1 MNFVLMGM
9 KHCGKSSI
17 GRELSR
23 RLGCAFYDTDDM
35 LLESSGR
42 FESIRRMYQELGAEK
57 FRECEKKCIEDLS
70 GKLAG
75 TSPNVIALGG
85 GLPCN
90 EALSGRLK
98 QLGFLI
104 FVRPDEQKT
113 FQRIAAGGIPP
124 FLDPDDP
131 QGSFA
136 KLWKEREKHYLA
148 LADMIVE
155 TGTLGVNQSCDL
167 IFEKLSTQGCLGSDE
182 T

>member
-23 RLGCAFYDTDDM
+23 RLECAFYDTDDM
-35 LLESSGR
+35 LLEGSGC
-42 FESIRRMYQELGAEK
+42 FESIRRMYQALGAEE
-57 FRECEKKCIEDLS
+57 FRECEKKCIEKLS
-70 GKLAG
+70 EKLAG
-75 TSPNVIALGG
+75 TQLNVIALGG

-90 EALSGRLK
+90 EALAGRLK
-98 QLGFLI
+98 QLGYLI
-104 FVRPDEQKT
+104 FIRPDEQKT
-113 FQRIAAGGIPP
+113 FQRIAGGGIPS

-155 TGTLGVNQSCDL
+155 TGTLGVDQSCDL
-167 IFEKLSTQGCLGSDE
+167 IFEKLSAQGCLSSQKG
-182 T
+182 